1 MTFPHYPIL
10 FRAHQLLV
18 YTVISCSILFLLYFI
33 LSGGSTRTSNTDIII
48 NSDKSLARH
57 GQCPNS
63 TYPGYRV
70 SGRRGTKYRIAVI
83 ADLDT
88 DSKVMMIF

>member
-1 MTFPHYPIL
+1 M
-10 FRAHQLLV
+10 LV

-33 LSGGSTRTSNTDIII
+33 LTGGSTRTSGTDNI
-48 NSDKSLARH
+48 NNSH
-57 GQCPNS
+57 CPNTS
-63 TYPGYRV
+63 YPGYKV

-88 DSKVMMIF
+88 DSKVMRKC

>member
-1 MTFPHYPIL
+1 M
-10 FRAHQLLV
+10 LV

-33 LSGGSTRTSNTDIII
+33 LTGGSTRTSGTDNI
-48 NSDKSLARH
+48 NNSPTTGHSH
-57 GQCPNS
+57 CPNT
-63 TYPGYRV
+63 TYPGYKV

-88 DSKVMMIF
+88 DSKVMRKLIGK